1 VDPEVTDLGLKS
13 LDERLQRP
21 LRRAV
26 CGGPR
31 SHHPPDDARHVQ
43 SGGPRVCSIADALNV
58 VGDRWSLLILRE
70 LSFGVSRFADI
81 RVNTGAPRETLTA
94 RLRKLENC
102 GLIERQRYSEHPPR
116 DEYRLTQSG
125 TAIGPVLRE
134 LRRWG
139 ETYAEPSAR

>member
-1 VDPEVTDLGLKS
+1 VSSNTEPTE
-13 LDERLQRP
+13 
-21 LRRAV
+21 
-26 CGGPR
+26 
-31 SHHPPDDARHVQ
+31 

-70 LSFGVSRFADI
+70 LSFGVTRFAEI
-81 RVNTGAPRETLTA
+81 RLNTGAPRETLTA
-94 RLRKLENC
+94 RLRKLEDC
-102 GLIERQRYSEHPPR
+102 GLIERHRYSEHPPR

-139 ETYAEPSAR
+139 ETYAEPFAR